1 MKSKMQ
7 MLYIR
12 LENEINKDLNS
23 YFQYGD
29 QAEEKKTKIK
39 EIKELIKSEE
49 KRIKN
54 YWK

>member
-1 MKSKMQ
+1 MKSRMQ

-12 LENEINKDLNS
+12 LKNEINKDINS
-23 YFQYGD
+23 YFQYGN

-54 YWK
+54 RWK